1 MKLSVQTKSEILLL
15 IMLLSGIGMCLGMAI
30 AHLAV
35 LTISEVILVMALCS
49 YGRIVTQENKRIN
62 SKF

>member
-15 IMLLSGIGMCLGMAI
+15 IMLLSGISMCLGMAI